1 MKKAVLFVAV
11 TALMLTG
18 LPRTAQAA
26 DPVVIGLQGPI
37 TGPWAYEGE
46 MARRS
51 CEIAAELINKKGGIL
66 GGRKVE
72 VRVVDDAG
80 EPKTGA
86 LAAQKLVGQ
95 KDVAAAVATYGS
107 SISETA
113 STIYEKFKKV
123 NIGYGVTAVRLTQ
136 RGFKYFFRTCGR
148 DDSQG
153 AFFAKEVPSRFNAR
167 RIAIMHDNTAFGK
180 GLAEDTRKALQD
192 LAGAARVEVVFY
204 DAVTPGEKD
213 FRVILTKLREARP
226 DVWYYTGYYAEAAL
240 LVSQARSIGVTCP
253 FVGGNAAINDEF
265 VKIAGIE
272 IAKGCYM
279 TNEPLPSDLP
289 YPEAR
294 EFLDAYRAKF
304 GEIPSSPWPIYAADA
319 LNIIAHSIDKTGST
333 RAEVLA
339 DYLRDKVNGVPGIT
353 GPIGFTPQ
361 GDREGVPFYL
371 YVVDASG
378 RITVAK

>member
-1 MKKAVLFVAV
+1 
-11 TALMLTG
+11 
-18 LPRTAQAA
+18 
-26 DPVVIGLQGPI
+26 
-37 TGPWAYEGE
+37 
-46 MARRS
+46 
-51 CEIAAELINKKGGIL
+51 
-66 GGRKVE
+66 
-72 VRVVDDAG
+72 
-80 EPKTGA
+80 
-86 LAAQKLVGQ
+86 
-95 KDVAAAVATYGS
+95 
-107 SISETA
+107 
-113 STIYEKFKKV
+113 
-123 NIGYGVTAVRLTQ
+123 
-136 RGFKYFFRTCGR
+136 
-148 DDSQG
+148 
-153 AFFAKEVPSRFNAR
+153 
-167 RIAIMHDNTAFGK
+167 
-180 GLAEDTRKALQD
+180 
-192 LAGAARVEVVFY
+192 
-204 DAVTPGEKD
+204 
-213 FRVILTKLREARP
+213 
-226 DVWYYTGYYAEAAL
+226 VWYYTGYYAEAAL